1 MIEILKPVYMGNN
14 PQNRKIGIAEYRL
27 RNEPM
32 IVEIH
37 IKHQR
42 SPKHG
47 TGYIYPQKFF
57 MSKLDISKYP
67 LESIKTKH
75 GEIPMYI
82 VPIIDLKPVDNFKR
96 NTELEDAKP
105 PKFIERQEEMF

>member
-47 TGYIYPQKFF
+47 TGYIYPQKFY
-57 MSKLDISKYP
+57 MSKLEISKYP
-67 LESIKTKH
+67 RELVKTKH

-82 VPIIDLKPVDNFKR
+82 IPIVDLKPAESFKKSA
-96 NTELEDAKP
+96 ELEVAKP
-105 PKFIERQEEMF
+105 PEFIVKQQTMF